1 MSVPLKV
8 RTLHPGLLTGLWLLP
23 VVALLQATVAG
34 RFAIAGNTPGLVLV
48 VVIDWGIL
56 RGTDEGMLWALFGGL
71 CLDIFS
77 GWPIGTSTVA
87 LVIVASLVSLG
98 EATFMRTH
106 ALVPIATVFAAT
118 ILYYAVALF
127 ILESTRQPVAWIAE
141 FRTAILPVA
150 LYNAVINIPVYWLMK
165 RLENRVY
172 PIPRAHW

>member
-1 MSVPLKV
+1 MKTV
-8 RTLHPGLLTGLWLLP
+8 RTLNPGLFTAIWLLP
-23 VVALLQATVAG
+23 LVALAQVSLAHHLSV
-34 RFAIAGNTPGLVLV
+34 GNALPGLMLIV
-48 VVIDWGIL
+48 VVDWGIL
-56 RGTDEGMLWALFGGL
+56 RGTDEGMLWAFIGGL

-98 EATFMRTH
+98 EGTFMRTH

-127 ILESTRQPVAWIAE
+127 ILESTQQPVAWLTE
-141 FRTAILPVA
+141 FRIAVLPVA
-150 LYNAVINIPVYWLMK
+150 IYNAIINIPGFWLMK